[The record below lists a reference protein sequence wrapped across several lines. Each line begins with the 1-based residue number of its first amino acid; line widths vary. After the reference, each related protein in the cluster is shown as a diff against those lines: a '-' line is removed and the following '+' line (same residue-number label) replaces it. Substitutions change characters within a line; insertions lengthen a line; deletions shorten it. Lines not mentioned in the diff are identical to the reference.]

1 MKCLII
7 NATFGDGSTGTIV
20 RDIQQNC
27 LRSGIDCKVAYAHSS
42 QPQNEIK
49 GWKIGNLFSNKLHA
63 LLSRINGKHGYF
75 SYLTTL
81 RLTKIIDEYQPDI
94 INIHNLHSNFIN
106 LGILLNYVAQK
117 DIPLLATLH
126 DCWFFTGGCVHFT
139 NANCDKWLNDCKG
152 CPKKKLDTPA
162 YFKDCAAE
170 ILADRHRLF
179 GNIKNLT
186 CVGVSEWITSQ
197 ARQTVFKNASC
208 LTIHNGIDTT
218 IFQPKTSTLKKDLGL
233 EGKTIILGPASKW
246 LDPINSELLHCVSNA
261 LSDNRVL
268 LLFGYNGKNQLNLP
282 NVITY
287 PFTTSKQ
294 QLAELYSIADMFANC
309 SREDTLSSINIEA
322 QACGTP
328 LVTYDNTGS
337 KETAHPEL
345 SDCVATGDYQT
356 MARIILNAP
365 QKNAGTAAKLH
376 SWVAEHFDK
385 DKNYRQYVQLFNH
398 IAARP

>member
-7 NATFGDGSTGTIV
+7 NATFGDGSTGNIV
-20 RDIQQNC
+20 RDIQWHC
-27 LRSGIDCKVAYAHSS
+27 LQSGIDCKVAYAYSS
-42 QPQNEIK
+42 QPPTEID
-49 GWKIGNLFSNKLHA
+49 GWKIGNKFSNKLHA

-75 SYLTTL
+75 SYLTTH
-81 RLTKIIDEYQPDI
+81 RLIRIIEEYKPDI

-106 LGILLNYVAQK
+106 LGILLKHIAQNH
-117 DIPLLATLH
+117 IPLVVTLH
-126 DCWFFTGGCVHFT
+126 DCWYFTGGCFHYT
-139 NANCDKWLNDCKG
+139 NANCDKWLSDCKG

-162 YFKDCAAE
+162 YFNDCAAE
-170 ILADRHRLF
+170 ILADRYKLF
-179 GNIKNLT
+179 GAIQSLT

-197 ARQTVFKNASC
+197 ASQTVFQHATC

-246 LDPINSELLHCVSNA
+246 LDPVNADLLHSVSNA
-261 LSDNRVL
+261 LNDNQIL
-268 LLFGYNGKNQLNLP
+268 LLFGHSGKNQPNLR
-282 NVITY
+282 NVRTY
-287 PFTTSKQ
+287 PFTASKE
-294 QLAELYSIADMFANC
+294 QLAELYSMADLFANC

-345 SDCVATGDYQT
+345 SDCIKTGDYKV
-356 MARIILNAP
+356 MAQIILNTP
-365 QKNAGTAAKLH
+365 KKNAATADKLH

-385 DKNYRQYVQLFNH
+385 DKNYCKYVQLFNQ
-398 IAARP
+398 IATQP